1 MIFTC
6 VIFDFKSFEF
16 VVNTTITYIC
26 VKYFTTMRAILIIGA
41 GRSSSYLIQYLL
53 NKSVEE
59 GLHLIIG
66 DLSLESAQKKTN
78 NHPNATAISLD
89 IFDERSRK
97 EAIQKA
103 DIVISM
109 LPAHL
114 HIEVARD
121 CVFYKKNMV
130 TASYISEAM
139 QELDVLVK
147 ENKLIF
153 MNEVGL
159 DPGID
164 HMSAM
169 KIIHEIKAKGGKM
182 LLFESFCGGL
192 VAPESDTN
200 LWNYKFTWAPRNVVL
215 AGQGGAAKFLQEG
228 TYKYI
233 PYCNLF
239 RRTEFLEVEGYG
251 KFEAYSNRDSL
262 KYLDV
267 YGLDDVLT
275 LYRGTIRRVGFSKAW
290 NMFVQLGMTD
300 DSYIMEDS
308 ENMSYRQFV
317 NSFLPYHPT
326 DSVEIKMRL
335 ILKIDQ
341 DDSMWDKLLE
351 LDLFNPNKKVGLKN
365 ATPAQ
370 ILEKILTDS
379 WTLQP
384 NDKDMIV
391 MYHKFG
397 YELNG
402 KKQQIDSKMVCIG
415 EDQTYTAMAKTVGLP
430 VAMAT
435 LLILNGK
442 IKTPGVQLPIREE
455 VYLPIL
461 KELEEYGVVFKEQ
474 IVPYLGYNA

>member
-1 MIFTC
+1 
-6 VIFDFKSFEF
+6 
-16 VVNTTITYIC
+16 
-26 VKYFTTMRAILIIGA
+26 MRTVLIIGA
-41 GRSSSYLIQYLL
+41 GRSASSLIQYLL

-59 GLHLIIG
+59 DLHLIIG
-66 DLSLESAQKKTN
+66 DLSLDSAQSKTN

-89 IFDERSRK
+89 IFDQNQRK
-97 EAIQKA
+97 EVIQKA

-121 CVFYKKNMV
+121 CIVYKKHMV
-130 TASYISEAM
+130 TASYISDAM
-139 QELDVLVK
+139 QELDVLAK
-147 ENKLIF
+147 ENNLIF
-153 MNEVGL
+153 MNEIGL

-169 KIIHEIKAKGGKM
+169 KVIDDIRAKGGKM

-262 KYLDV
+262 KYLEV
-267 YGLDDVLT
+267 YGLNDVLT
-275 LYRGTIRRVGFSKAW
+275 LYRGTIRKVGFSKAW

-300 DSYIMEDS
+300 DSYVMEDS
-308 ENMSYRQFV
+308 ENMTYRQFV

-326 DSVEIKMRL
+326 DSVEIKMRY

-341 DDSMWDKLLE
+341 DDIMWDKLLE
-351 LDLFNPNKKVGLKN
+351 LDLFNSHKKVGLKN

-370 ILEKILTDS
+370 ILEKILEDS
-379 WTLQP
+379 WTLEP

-397 YELNG
+397 FELDG
-402 KKQQIDSKMVCIG
+402 IKQQIDSKMVCLG
-415 EDQTYTAMAKTVGLP
+415 ENQTYTAMAKTVGLP

-461 KELEEYGVVFKEQ
+461 KELEEYGVVFKEEA
-474 IVPYLGYNA
+474 VPYLGYNA

>member
-1 MIFTC
+1 
-6 VIFDFKSFEF
+6 
-16 VVNTTITYIC
+16 
-26 VKYFTTMRAILIIGA
+26 MRRVLIIGA
-41 GRSSSYLIQYLL
+41 GRSASSLIQYLL
-53 NKSVEE
+53 QKSDSEKLQIV
-59 GLHLIIG
+59 IG
-66 DLSLESAQKKTN
+66 DLSLALAEKKTN
-78 NHPNATAISLD
+78 GHPNASAISLD
-89 IFDERSRK
+89 VFHDIQRAD
-97 EAIQKA
+97 AISKA

-121 CVFYKKNMV
+121 CIVYKKSLV
-130 TASYISEAM
+130 TASYISDAM
-139 QELDVLVK
+139 QELDAAAK
-147 ENKLIF
+147 ENNLVF
-153 MNEVGL
+153 MNEIGL

-169 KIIHEIKAKGGKM
+169 KVIDEIREKGGKM

-215 AGQGGAAKFLQEG
+215 AGQGGAAKFVQEG

-239 RRTEFLEVEGYG
+239 RRTEFLDVEGYG
-251 KFEAYSNRDSL
+251 RFEAYSNRDSL
-262 KYLDV
+262 KYRSV
-267 YGLDDVLT
+267 YGLDNVLT
-275 LYRGTIRRVGFSKAW
+275 LYRGTIRKVGFSKAW

-300 DSYIMEDS
+300 DSYVMENSDT
-308 ENMSYRQFV
+308 MSYRDFV

-326 DSVEIKMRL
+326 DSVEIKTRL

-341 DDSMWDKLLE
+341 DDIMWDKLLE
-351 LDLFNPNKKVGLKN
+351 LDLFNKNKIIGLKN

-370 ILEKILTDS
+370 MLEKILNDK
-379 WTLQP
+379 WTLQAD
-384 NDKDMIV
+384 DKDMIV

-402 KKQQIDSKMVCIG
+402 EKKQIDSKMVCLG
-415 EDQTYTAMAKTVGLP
+415 DDQTYTAMSKTVGLP
-430 VAMAT
+430 VAIAT
-435 LLILNGK
+435 LQILNGK
-442 IKTPGVQLPIREE
+442 IKTPGVQLPITKE

-461 KELEEYGVVFKEQ
+461 KELERYGVVFKEQ
-474 IVPYLGYNA
+474 SMPYFGYKPD

>member
-1 MIFTC
+1 
-6 VIFDFKSFEF
+6 
-16 VVNTTITYIC
+16 
-26 VKYFTTMRAILIIGA
+26 MRTILIIGA
-41 GRSSSYLIQYLL
+41 GRSASSLIQYLL
-53 NKSVEE
+53 NKSEE
-59 GLHLIIG
+59 ENLHLIIG
-66 DLSLESAQKKTN
+66 DLSLELAQKKTN
-78 NHPNATAISLD
+78 NHQNATPIALD
-89 IFDERSRK
+89 IFDNEQRK
-97 EAIQKA
+97 NAIENA

-121 CVFYKKNMV
+121 CIVYKKHLV
-130 TASYISEAM
+130 TASYISDAM
-139 QELDVLVK
+139 QALDAAAK
-147 ENKLIF
+147 ENNLIF
-153 MNEVGL
+153 MNEIGL
-159 DPGID
+159 DPGVD

-169 KIIHEIKAKGGKM
+169 KVIDEIKDKGGKM

-192 VAPESDTN
+192 VAPESDNN

-215 AGQGGAAKFLQEG
+215 AGQGGAAKFIQEG
-228 TYKYI
+228 AYKYI

-239 RRTEFLEVEGYG
+239 RRTEFLEVEDYG
-251 KFEAYSNRDSL
+251 RFEAYSNRDSL
-262 KYLDV
+262 KYRSV
-267 YGLDDVLT
+267 YGLDEVLT
-275 LYRGTIRRVGFSKAW
+275 LYRGTIRKVGFSKAW

-326 DSVEIKMRL
+326 DSVEIKTRL

-351 LDLFNPNKKVGLKN
+351 LDLFSRDKKVGLKN

-370 ILEKILTDS
+370 ILEKILSDS

-384 NDKDMIV
+384 KDKDMIV

-402 KKQQIDSKMVCIG
+402 KKEQIDSKMVCIG
-415 EDQTYTAMAKTVGLP
+415 EDQTYTAMSKTVGLP

-442 IKTPGVQLPIREE
+442 ITTPGVQLPIRKE

-461 KELEEYGVVFKEQ
+461 KELEQYDVVFKEQ
-474 IVPYLGYNA
+474 HMPYLGYNPNKDFN

>member
-1 MIFTC
+1 
-6 VIFDFKSFEF
+6 
-16 VVNTTITYIC
+16 
-26 VKYFTTMRAILIIGA
+26 MRSILIFGA
-41 GRSSSYLIQYLL
+41 GRSASSLIRYLL
-53 NKSVEE
+53 AKSESE
-59 GLHLIIG
+59 NLHLVVA
-66 DLSLESAQKKTN
+66 DLSLALAEKKTQ
-78 NHPNATAISLD
+78 NHPNATPIALNIFETEERKAAI
-89 IFDERSRK
+89 E
-97 EAIQKA
+97 KA
-103 DIVISM
+103 SIVISM

-114 HIEVARD
+114 HIEIAKD
-121 CVFYKKNMV
+121 CIEFKKHLV
-130 TASYISEAM
+130 TASYISDAM
-139 QELDVLVK
+139 QALDEEARK
-147 ENKLIF
+147 NNLIF
-153 MNEVGL
+153 MNEIGL

-169 KIIHEIKAKGGKM
+169 KVIDEIRAKGGNM

-192 VAPESDTN
+192 VAPECDNN

-215 AGQGGAAKFLQEG
+215 AGQGGAAKFIQEG

-233 PYCNLF
+233 PYGTVF

-262 KYLDV
+262 KYRSI
-267 YGLDDVLT
+267 YGLDDILT
-275 LYRGTIRRVGFSKAW
+275 LYRGTIRRVGYSKAW

-326 DSVEIKMRL
+326 DSVEIKTRL

-341 DDSMWDKLLE
+341 DDIMWDKLLE
-351 LDLFNPNKKVGLKN
+351 LDLFNPNKKVDLPN

-370 ILEKILTDS
+370 ILEKILSDS
-379 WTLQP
+379 WTLEP

-397 YELNG
+397 YELHG

-415 EDQTYTAMAKTVGLP
+415 DDQTYTAMAKTVGLP

-435 LLILNGK
+435 LLILNGE
-442 IKTPGVQLPIREE
+442 IATPGVQLPIKKE
-455 VYLPIL
+455 VYQPIL
-461 KELEEYGVVFKEQ
+461 KELEEYGVIFNEQ
-474 IVPYLGYNA
+474 DMPYFGYNPDLF